1 MKNSILIFLLFVVFY
16 SCSNQNEQKKKI
28 ENEIKIE
35 KFSDTIIGKKNITN
49 EIAGSAY
56 RKRATGYF
64 VVVKKDTS
72 GFMPIFSESKD
83 NGRIGISQKLPY
95 SNETE
100 TYFQRLSEL
109 KLILPEAAKEF
120 NFDSLSN
127 MSIGRLILS
136 GDLAITITEEYKNKF
151 GEKEVITTADYS
163 EISEFLLE
171 SRLTKD
177 LNKLFE
183 PYSKSVE
190 KVRIEK
196 VFFATRD
203 ELLKFSK
210 VSKDTA
216 DIPNKILD
224 CMTWIKFKNE

>member
-35 KFSDTIIGKKNITN
+35 KFPDTIIGKKNITD
-49 EIAGSAY
+49 ELAGSAF
-56 RKRATGYF
+56 RKRATQYF

-72 GFMPIFSESKD
+72 RFMPIFSKLKN
-83 NGRIGISQKLPY
+83 NGKIEISQRLPY

-120 NFDSLSN
+120 NLDSLSH

-136 GDLAITITEEYKNKF
+136 GDLAIAITKEYKNKF

-163 EISEFLLE
+163 EISKFLLE
-171 SRLTKD
+171 SKLTKD

-190 KVRIEK
+190 KVGIEK
-196 VFFATRD
+196 VFFTTRD
-203 ELLKFSK
+203 NLLKCSR

-224 CMTWIKFKNE
+224 CMTWVVFKNK